1 MDFFQFA
8 SYAELFV
15 SLSMN
20 GIVANRLWIC
30 LLVGGLCFLIV
41 YIFQAVGLFT
51 IAKREGYGNKWMAF
65 VPFFNLYYI
74 GVCAEKNKV
83 YGMKARHFAIITAV
97 LELLLVAGYIIYY
110 VSAFSVWIHIKWTP
124 MQNVN
129 TGETM
134 YYYANGFKDSMP
146 ASLDWMGW
154 VFSNLNDYI
163 LSWVE
168 LVFIVLKLLLLTA
181 FFRTY
186 SARQYV
192 WFSVAGA
199 LLPLTGI
206 LIYVV
211 RNNKG
216 MSYTDYIRKVRE
228 RNYRMYQQ
236 QYGNQ
241 YNQNPYSGGYN
252 GGYDG
257 QNGYYQGHSQGSSV
271 PDPYDGEY
279 GTSSQGGGSSGSSP
293 QGNPYGSS
301 NGSGGSSS
309 DGGSPFDE
317 FN

>member
-20 GIVANRLWIC
+20 PDQTVTNRLWIC

-110 VSAFSVWIHIKWTP
+110 VSAFSVWIHINWTP

-257 QNGYYQGHSQGSSV
+257 QNGYYQGHSQGSSA

-301 NGSGGSSS
+301 NGGSSS

>member
-1 MDFFQFA
+1 
-8 SYAELFV
+8 
-15 SLSMN
+15 
-20 GIVANRLWIC
+20 
-30 LLVGGLCFLIV
+30 
-41 YIFQAVGLFT
+41 
-51 IAKREGYGNKWMAF
+51 
-65 VPFFNLYYI
+65 
-74 GVCAEKNKV
+74 
-83 YGMKARHFAIITAV
+83 
-97 LELLLVAGYIIYY
+97 
-110 VSAFSVWIHIKWTP
+110 
-124 MQNVN
+124 
-129 TGETM
+129 M

-257 QNGYYQGHSQGSSV
+257 QNGYYQGHSQGSSA

-293 QGNPYGSS
+293 QAPQTAAAEVRPTAVRLSTSS
-301 NGSGGSSS
+301 TDN
-309 DGGSPFDE
+309 FYH
-317 FN
+317 